1 MMRALLLSLF
11 LVTLSGPTVFADTPL
26 DGIVAVVNSEPITRH
41 ELSLAVAPYL
51 DKATAQGPLSAE
63 ERTRLESEIL
73 EGMINDML
81 VVDEAKRMGLTAKRE
96 QVDAQLSR
104 LKQANGW
111 TDDQLAEALK
121 GHGFGSLAAY
131 RERMERELLKNQIMG
146 IKVASRVKVD
156 EAEVERTLARELRD
170 GRITERRA
178 AHILLKLDDYATETE
193 VRAVEAKLNEL
204 RQRALAGETTF
215 EELARANSQDGSA
228 PSGGDLGWFGKG
240 ELDPTFEK
248 VAFQLKPGEISVP
261 VRTPFGVHL
270 VKVVGERKR
279 EVTDSGQRETL
290 LRQIRFRIREAE
302 LERLY
307 DQWLDELRDAAFIE
321 LK

>member
-1 MMRALLLSLF
+1 MMRALLLSLI
-11 LVTLSGPTVFADTPL
+11 LVTLSAPTVFADTPL

-215 EELARANSQDGSA
+215 EELARANSQDCSA

>member
-1 MMRALLLSLF
+1 MMRALLLSLI
-11 LVTLSGPTVFADTPL
+11 LVTLSAPTVFADAPL

>member
-1 MMRALLLSLF
+1 MKTLLTALLGL
-11 LVTLSGPTVFADTPL
+11 TLSVSPGLANTPL

-51 DKATAQGPLSAE
+51 DKASSGGPLSAE
-63 ERTRLESEIL
+63 DRARLDTEIL
-73 EGMINDML
+73 EGLINDML
-81 VVDEAKRMGLTAKRE
+81 VVEEAKRMGLEAKRE

-111 TDDQLAEALK
+111 SDDQLAEALK
-121 GHGFGSLAAY
+121 GHGFGSLSAY
-131 RERMERELLKNQIMG
+131 RDRMERELLKNQIMG

-156 EAEVERTLARELRD
+156 EAEVERTLARELKD
-170 GRITERRA
+170 GSISERRA
-178 AHILLKLDDYATETE
+178 SHILVKVDDYATEAQI
-193 VRAVEAKLNEL
+193 RAIEKKLEAI
-204 RQRALAGETTF
+204 RGRALSGETTF
-215 EELARANSQDGSA
+215 EELARAHSEDGSA
-228 PSGGDLGWFGKG
+228 ASGGDLGWFGKG

-248 VAFQLKPGEISVP
+248 VAFQLKVGEVSVP

-270 VKVVGERKR
+270 VKMIGERMR
-279 EVTDSGQRETL
+279 RITDEGQRDTL
-290 LRQIRFRIREAE
+290 MRQIRFRIREAE

-307 DQWLDELRDAAFIE
+307 DLWLSELRDAAFIE

>member
-1 MMRALLLSLF
+1 MMRALLLSLI
-11 LVTLSGPTVFADTPL
+11 LVTLSAPTVFADTPL

-63 ERTRLESEIL
+63 ERTRLDSEIL

>member
-1 MMRALLLSLF
+1 MMKILIGLLLI
-11 LVTLSGPTVFADTPL
+11 TLTVSPAAADTPL
-26 DGIVAVVNSEPITRH
+26 DGVVAVVNSEPITRH
-41 ELSLAVAPYL
+41 ELMLAVAPYL
-51 DKATAQGPLSAE
+51 DKASSEGPLSTQD
-63 ERTRLESEIL
+63 RTRLEREIL
-73 EGMINDML
+73 DGMINDML
-81 VVDEAKRMGLTAKRE
+81 VVDEAKRMGLEAKRE
-96 QVDAQLSR
+96 QVDAQLTR

-111 TDDQLAEALK
+111 SDEQLAEALK
-121 GHGFGSLAAY
+121 SHGFGSLAAY
-131 RERMERELLKNQIMG
+131 RDRMERELLKNQIMG

-170 GRITERRA
+170 GTITERRA
-178 AHILLKLDDYATETE
+178 SHILLKVDDYATEAQIQAAE
-193 VRAVEAKLNEL
+193 KKLQEL
-204 RQRALAGETTF
+204 RARALAGETTF

-248 VAFQLKPGEISVP
+248 AAFQLKVNEISVP

-270 VKVVGERKR
+270 IKVVGERNR

-302 LERLY
+302 LARLY
-307 DQWLDELRDAAFIE
+307 DQWLSELRDAAFIE

>member
-1 MMRALLLSLF
+1 MMKTILTALLFVMLSASL
-11 LVTLSGPTVFADTPL
+11 GFADTPL

-51 DKATAQGPLSAE
+51 DKASSDGPLSSEDRA
-63 ERTRLESEIL
+63 RLDTEIL

-81 VVDEAKRMGLTAKRE
+81 VVEEAKRMGLEAKRE

-104 LKQANGW
+104 LKEANGW
-111 TDDQLAEALK
+111 SDDQLAEALK
-121 GHGFGSLAAY
+121 GHGFGSLSAY
-131 RERMERELLKNQIMG
+131 RELLKNQVMG

-156 EAEVERTLARELRD
+156 EADVERTLARELKD
-170 GRITERRA
+170 GSITERRA
-178 AHILLKLDDYATETE
+178 SHILIKVEDYATEAQI
-193 VRAVEAKLNEL
+193 REAEKKLEAL
-204 RQRALAGETTF
+204 RGRALAGETTF
-215 EELARANSQDGSA
+215 EELARAHSQDGSA
-228 PSGGDLGWFGKG
+228 ASGGDLGWFGKG

-248 VAFQLKPGEISVP
+248 VAFQLKKDEVSVP

-270 VKVVGERKR
+270 VKMVSERNR
-279 EVTDSGQRETL
+279 RITGDGQRETL
-290 LRQIRFRIREAE
+290 MRQIRFRIREAE

-307 DQWLDELRDAAFIE
+307 DLWLSELRDAAFIE

>member
-1 MMRALLLSLF
+1 MKKTLVSLLILTVSATPSL
-11 LVTLSGPTVFADTPL
+11 ADTPL

-41 ELSLAVAPYL
+41 ELMLAVAPYM
-51 DKATAQGPLSAE
+51 DKASTKGPLSTSD
-63 ERTRLESEIL
+63 RTRLESEIL

-81 VVDEAKRMGLTAKRE
+81 VVDEAKRMGLEAKRE
-96 QVDAQLSR
+96 QVDAQLTR

-111 TDDQLAEALK
+111 SDDQLAEALK

-131 RERMERELLKNQIMG
+131 RDRMERELLKNQIMG

-156 EAEVERTLARELRD
+156 EAEVERTLARELKN
-170 GRITERRA
+170 GTITERRA
-178 AHILLKLDDYATETE
+178 SHILLKLDDYATDAQILTAEE
-193 VRAVEAKLNEL
+193 KLMAL
-204 RQRALAGETTF
+204 RKRALAGETTF
-215 EELARANSQDGSA
+215 EELARAHSQDGSA

-248 VAFQLKPGEISVP
+248 VAFQLKENEVSVP

-270 VKVVGERKR
+270 VKLIGERR
-279 EVTDSGQRETL
+279 RTITDQGQRDTL
-290 LRQIRFRIREAE
+290 LRQIRFRIRESE

-307 DQWLDELRDAAFIE
+307 DLWLTELRESAFIE

>member
-1 MMRALLLSLF
+1 MMRALRLSLF

-104 LKQANGW
+104 LKKANGW

-215 EELARANSQDGSA
+215 EELARA
-228 PSGGDLGWFGKG
+228 
-240 ELDPTFEK
+240 
-248 VAFQLKPGEISVP
+248 
-261 VRTPFGVHL
+261 
-270 VKVVGERKR
+270 KR
-279 EVTDSGQRETL
+279 G
-290 LRQIRFRIREAE
+290 
-302 LERLY
+302 
-307 DQWLDELRDAAFIE
+307 
-321 LK
+321 

>member
-1 MMRALLLSLF
+1 MKTLFTATLAMSLCAGVAL
-11 LVTLSGPTVFADTPL
+11 ADTPL

-41 ELSLAVAPYL
+41 ELSLAVAPYM
-51 DKATAQGPLSAE
+51 DKAASGGPLSTE
-63 ERTRLESEIL
+63 DKTRLETEIL

-81 VVDEAKRMGLTAKRE
+81 VVEEAKRMGLKAKRE
-96 QVDAQLSR
+96 QVDAQLTR

-111 TDDQLAEALK
+111 SDDQLAEALK

-131 RERMERELLKNQIMG
+131 RDRMERELLKNQVMG

-156 EAEVERTLARELRD
+156 EAEVERTLARELKN
-170 GRITERRA
+170 GSITERRA
-178 AHILLKLDDYATETE
+178 SHILLKLDDYATEAQI
-193 VRAVEAKLNEL
+193 RAIEKKLETL
-204 RQRALAGETTF
+204 RARALAGETTF
-215 EELARANSQDGSA
+215 EELARAHSQDGSA
-228 PSGGDLGWFGKG
+228 ASGGDLGWFGKG

-248 VAFQLKPGEISVP
+248 VAFLLKEGEVSVP

-270 VKVVGERKR
+270 VKMIAERDR
-279 EVTDSGQRETL
+279 RITDDGQRDTL
-290 LRQIRFRIREAE
+290 LRQIRFRIRESE

-307 DQWLDELRDAAFIE
+307 DLWLSELRDAAFIE

>member
-1 MMRALLLSLF
+1 MMKTLLTSLVG
-11 LVTLSGPTVFADTPL
+11 LTLLASPGLANTPL

-51 DKATAQGPLSAE
+51 DKASSNGPLSPQD
-63 ERTRLESEIL
+63 RLRLDTEIL

-81 VVDEAKRMGLTAKRE
+81 VVEEAKRMGLEAKRE

-111 TDDQLAEALK
+111 SDDQLAEALK

-131 RERMERELLKNQIMG
+131 RDRMERELLKNQIMG

-156 EAEVERTLARELRD
+156 EAEVERTLARELKD
-170 GRITERRA
+170 GSISERRA
-178 AHILLKLDDYATETE
+178 SHILIKVDDYATEAQM
-193 VRAVEAKLNEL
+193 RAIEKKLETI
-204 RQRALAGETTF
+204 RGRALAGETTF
-215 EELARANSQDGSA
+215 EELARAHSQDGSA
-228 PSGGDLGWFGKG
+228 ASGGDLGWFGKG

-248 VAFQLKPGEISVP
+248 VAFQLKEGEVSVP

-270 VKVVGERKR
+270 VKMVGERTR
-279 EVTDSGQRETL
+279 RITDEGQRETL
-290 LRQIRFRIREAE
+290 MRQIRFRIREAE

-307 DQWLDELRDAAFIE
+307 DLWLSELRGAAFIE